1 MFAALPPQGEPIPLR
16 DLGRRL
22 DLRTRTLINS
32 LNLLEQA
39 GAVLS
44 GPDGYRAGQTT
55 ADDAVAGAVHA
66 ADVGARMDTS
76 RVEMMRGYAET
87 ADCRRR
93 FLLGYFGEH
102 RVGACGNCD
111 NCLTGAAPPSAI
123 LDADVPFPLNHRVRH
138 EDWGEGEVV
147 RVEPDRVTVLFDE
160 QGYRT
165 LSLDAVQ
172 RSQVLRVV
180 GEQ

>member
-1 MFAALPPQGEPIPLR
+1 MKRQVAPRATA
-16 DLGRRL
+16 RL
-22 DLRTRTLINS
+22 VTSPRLQNR
-32 LNLLEQA
+32 
-39 GAVLS
+39 
-44 GPDGYRAGQTT
+44 RAGST
-55 ADDAVAGAVHA
+55 GP
-66 ADVGARMDTS
+66 
-76 RVEMMRGYAET
+76 
-87 ADCRRR
+87 
-93 FLLGYFGEH
+93 
-102 RVGACGNCD
+102 
-111 NCLTGAAPPSAI
+111 GAAPPSAI

-147 RVEPDRVTVLFDE
+147 RVEPDRVTMLFDE